1 MPELVPIY
9 KNRDLY
15 VPAFDVKIR
24 GNDIPRE
31 SLSDIAAELAE
42 RVREVQPHGPYLL
55 GGTCLAGW
63 VAFSIAGE
71 SKTRL
76 GPNRRV
82 ASTVVPKMPD
92 E

>member
-31 SLSDIAAELAE
+31 SLSDSAANRPAASVHDCVTSFEQHRATLHSGSGAE
-42 RVREVQPHGPYLL
+42 TGRRP
-55 GGTCLAGW
+55 GT
-63 VAFSIAGE
+63 
-71 SKTRL
+71 
-76 GPNRRV
+76 NR
-82 ASTVVPKMPD
+82 
-92 E
+92 